1 MRRFVKPIEEIFSDA
16 LGRLPLST
24 NMTGSGYQ
32 IVKDTEVDHECSD
45 IGKELYLINTK
56 AITFGISRVTIFDK
70 IKTSQ
75 RPSSENG
82 GG

>member
-32 IVKDTEVDHECSD
+32 IVKDTEVDHESSD
-45 IGKELYLINTK
+45 LGKEI
-56 AITFGISRVTIFDK
+56 VPDK
-70 IKTSQ
+70 RKSHNLWNF
-75 RPSSENG
+75 PCHDL
-82 GG
+82 